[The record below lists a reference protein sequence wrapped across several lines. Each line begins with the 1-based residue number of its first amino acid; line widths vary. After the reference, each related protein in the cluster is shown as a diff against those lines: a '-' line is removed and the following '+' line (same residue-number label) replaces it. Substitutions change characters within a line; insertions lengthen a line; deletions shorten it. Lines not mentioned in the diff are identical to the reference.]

1 MGSKT
6 RIADKIFEL
15 FPEKEN
21 FYDLFCGGC
30 SMAHY
35 ALEHGKY
42 KRIFINDIDSGMPQL
57 FSDAVDGKFRDERRW
72 ISREDFFRL
81 KEKEAYVKI
90 CWSFGNKGKEYLY
103 SKEVEPWKKAL
114 HFARV
119 LGDTSLMREFGIDTD
134 GSRGDIVKNHDE
146 YKQKYIL
153 WYCKEILKTSVDVL
167 ELQKSLDEKVRKN
180 SEELRAYLIEGLKKA
195 GKRPSDVDRFLG
207 TNGMAGHYFGKSQWE
222 FPTMEVYRKLQ
233 TFLYLPLD
241 YEKIYGLA
249 SLMEALQ
256 SLQSLQSL
264 QRLQSLQ
271 SLHLSCGDYSDV
283 KIKKNSIIYC
293 DIPYENTTKYT
304 SGAFDYERFY
314 RWAERQTEPVFIS
327 SYSLPEER
335 FVCIERIRHK
345 SLFSSSSNHDVTEK
359 VFIPRHQKDAYS
371 MEWSLFGFDEL

>member
-6 RIADKIFEL
+6 RLADKIFEL

-42 KRIFINDIDSGMPQL
+42 KCIFINDIDSGMPQL
-57 FSDAVDGKFRDERRW
+57 FSDAINGKFRDERRW
-72 ISREDFFRL
+72 ISREDFYRL

-90 CWSFGNKGKEYLY
+90 CWSFGNSGREYLY

-119 LGDTSLMREFGIDTD
+119 LGDMLLMREFGIDTD
-134 GSRGDIVKNHDE
+134 GSNGDIVKNHDK

-153 WYCKEILKTSVDVL
+153 WYCKEILKTSVDVV

-222 FPTMEVYRKLQ
+222 FPTREVYKKLQ

-256 SLQSLQSL
+256 SL
-264 QRLQSLQ
+264 
-271 SLHLSCGDYSDV
+271 HFSCGDYSDV

-293 DIPYENTTKYT
+293 DIPYENTAEYT
-304 SGAFDYERFY
+304 SGTFDYESFY
-314 RWAERQTEPVFIS
+314 RWVERQTEPVFIS
-327 SYSLPEER
+327 SYALPEER
-335 FVCIERIRHK
+335 FVCIEKIRHK
-345 SLFSSSSNHDVTEK
+345 SLLAGNTNHDVTEK

-371 MEWSLFGFDEL
+371 MKWSLFGFDEL